1 MTILKGYHR
10 KENSLKGIVKFEKN
24 EEGKVGLEI
33 PDVLT
38 INNIPEAENSEEQ
51 FATAGHLVLETPT
64 AKVLRAKTPEPEE
77 DEEPSN

>member
-10 KENSLKGIVKFEKN
+10 KENSLKGIVKLEKN

-38 INNIPEAENSEEQ
+38 INNIPEAENSDEQ
-51 FATAGHLVLETPT
+51 FATAGNLVLETTT
-64 AKVLRAKTPEPEE
+64 AKVLRAKTPETEE
-77 DEEPSN
+77 